1 MSVLNENMQFANLSL
16 EVRNSFSG
24 AMAKKVLLN
33 PGTSLFRF
41 SGHNGISPV
50 WAETTQLG
58 NMLLSAKNSN
68 KRFDQYVREKLAVL
82 RMWNPGMTYLIVT
95 ELIQPV
101 WAFRGNIE
109 VQNEAAA
116 YMNKDSAKYK
126 QRFTKPVFF
135 GGGIGQVQI
144 PGLNQTH
151 LRFVV
156 SAGTIFIHDPV
167 DEILDVLISCNVI

>member
-1 MSVLNENMQFANLSL
+1 MAILNEKTVFNDLSV
-16 EVRNSFSG
+16 EERQSFSG
-24 AMAKKVLLN
+24 ASAVKTLL
-33 PGTSLFRF
+33 PVGSSLFRF
-41 SGHNGISPV
+41 SGHDGISPV

-82 RMWNPGMTYLIVT
+82 RAWNAGMTYLIVT
-95 ELIQPV
+95 ELIKPV
-101 WAFRGNIE
+101 WAFRGTIE

-116 YMNKDSAKYK
+116 YMNKESSKYK

-135 GGGIGQVQI
+135 SGGIGQVQI
-144 PGLNQTH
+144 PGLSSTH

-156 SAGTIFIHDPV
+156 PAGTIFIHDPV
-167 DEILDVLISCNVI
+167 DEILNVLISCNVI